1 MDQNSHN
8 KKGAFDSLSSKS
20 AFWLG
25 VIGSLAIAFTVGFFI
40 LLGIMLSDDKDDRV
54 AINPQ
59 PAAAAGEPTAR
70 GVSPSAMKAVSDSDH
85 MRGSTDAKVTV
96 VEYSDLECPF
106 CGRFHPTVQQIV
118 DDYDGQVNW
127 VYRHFPLNSI
137 HPKAQKQAE
146 ASECVAELGGNDA
159 FWAFIDDLFTNPPAT
174 NDALPGIAASLGVNQ
189 AAFSE
194 CLDSGKHAVTVQDM
208 ANDGIAAGAQGTPFS
223 VIVSGDQRIPLSGAV
238 PASQLKAIIDPLLQ

>member
-1 MDQNSHN
+1 MDQSSHQ

-25 VIGSLAIAFTVGFFI
+25 VLGSLAIAFTVGFFI
-40 LLGIMLSDDKDDRV
+40 LLGIMLSDDTEERV
-54 AINPQ
+54 AITP
-59 PAAAAGEPTAR
+59 PPVAAAGEPAAR
-70 GVSPSAMKAVSDSDH
+70 AGAPASIKAVSDSDH
-85 MRGSTDAKVTV
+85 IRGNADAKITI

-106 CGRFHPTVQQIV
+106 CARFHPTVQQVV

-159 FWAFIDDLFTNPPAT
+159 FWAFIDDLFTNPPAS
-174 NDALPGIAASLGVNQ
+174 NDQLPGIAASVGVNQ

-194 CLDSGKHAVTVQDM
+194 CLNSGKHTATVQDM
-208 ANDGIAAGAQGTPFS
+208 ANDGIAAGAQGTPFT
-223 VIVSGDQRIPLSGAV
+223 VVVSGDQRIPLSGAV
-238 PASQLKAIIDPLLQ
+238 PASQLKAIIDPLL